1 MNANAQKTPMFSI
14 PDRAQTSP
22 QKSSS
27 SSHSGLR
34 CRLTDC
40 PCHEAHLPEKVP
52 STASPRDVTV
62 TIAAAAA
69 ITFCAIVI
77 FPPPPLPPIPVP
89 YHAAAIRI
97 TSRMLWLVAISLPP
111 QAMEDCSPTNR
122 KIGAS

>member
-1 MNANAQKTPMFSI
+1 MQTHKTHQSSQS
-14 PDRAQTSP
+14 RTAQTSP
-22 QKSSS
+22 KKSSS

-34 CRLTDC
+34 CRLTDR
-40 PCHEAHLPEKVP
+40 PCHEAHLPEEVP
-52 STASPRDVTV
+52 STASPWDFAV

-69 ITFCAIVI
+69 IAFCAIVVL
-77 FPPPPLPPIPVP
+77 PPPPPPPIPLP

-111 QAMEDCSPTNR
+111 PATEDRSPTNR